1 MHVLFPLKLIQNVS
15 VLFFK
20 AKDNR
25 IEDEQN
31 KAKPKNE
38 KKKES
43 TVVKPWA
50 LGKLFPMEL

>member
-1 MHVLFPLKLIQNVS
+1 MYQSYFLRQKTTELKISKTKQN
-15 VLFFK
+15 
-20 AKDNR
+20 
-25 IEDEQN
+25 Q
-31 KAKPKNE
+31 KNE